1 MFNELMNE
9 VNKDKKKN
17 IEAKKN
23 VNVNVEVGANKN
35 VNKKAE
41 VDDIE
46 DMLAN
51 LWYIII
57 IQFNLNISSFGHPS
71 AAVLLLLF
79 RVEAVVYLTV
89 YPEEFAHFAA
99 WMPVGALAVS

>member
-9 VNKDKKKN
+9 VKKDKQKN
-17 IEAKKN
+17 VEAKKN
-23 VNVNVEVGANKN
+23 VNVNVEVGTNKN

-51 LWYIII
+51 L
-57 IQFNLNISSFGHPS
+57 
-71 AAVLLLLF
+71 
-79 RVEAVVYLTV
+79 
-89 YPEEFAHFAA
+89 
-99 WMPVGALAVS
+99 

>member
-9 VNKDKKKN
+9 VKKDKQKN
-17 IEAKKN
+17 VEAKKN

-51 LWYIII
+51 L
-57 IQFNLNISSFGHPS
+57 
-71 AAVLLLLF
+71 
-79 RVEAVVYLTV
+79 
-89 YPEEFAHFAA
+89 
-99 WMPVGALAVS
+99 

>member
-9 VNKDKKKN
+9 VKKDKQKQV
-17 IEAKKN
+17 EGKKN
-23 VNVNVEVGANKN
+23 VNVVVEVGANKN

-51 LWYIII
+51 L
-57 IQFNLNISSFGHPS
+57 
-71 AAVLLLLF
+71 
-79 RVEAVVYLTV
+79 
-89 YPEEFAHFAA
+89 
-99 WMPVGALAVS
+99 